1 MYKDNFVAALQ
12 KAHQTGKCKGI
23 IYVVEDSDN
32 IKGLMDVRSYL
43 VSFVYFLTS
52 FSTVSLLLKNLILL
66 MTVRT

>member
-12 KAHQTGKCKGI
+12 KAHQTGKCKGR
-23 IYVVEDSDN
+23 IYVDN

-43 VSFVYFLTS
+43 VSFVHFLTS